1 MKLVETMRTPS
12 VAQREET
19 RLTLANAQA
28 LGSRAIE
35 NLIGEELARVPE
47 VDVDTY
53 LLAAVADE
61 LEKTAMQKGA

>member
-1 MKLVETMRTPS
+1 MKIIDTMQAPS
-12 VAQREET
+12 TAQREET

-35 NLIGEELARVPE
+35 NLIGDELARVPE

-53 LLAAVADE
+53 LLAALADE
-61 LEKTAMQKGA
+61 LEKSALQKGA